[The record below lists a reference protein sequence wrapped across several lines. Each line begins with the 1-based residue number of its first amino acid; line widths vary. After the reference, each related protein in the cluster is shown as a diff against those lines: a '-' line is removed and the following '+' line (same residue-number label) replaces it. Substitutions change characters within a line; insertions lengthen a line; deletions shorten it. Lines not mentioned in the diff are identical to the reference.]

1 MSKEEKNTYTIKTDE
16 NLGEIKIADEVVAII
31 AGLAAMEVEGV
42 ASMAGNATRELISKL
57 GMKSLSK
64 GVKVDVLDGI
74 VTVSL
79 ALNLN
84 YGYSIKDI
92 TSKVQEKVKTAIENM
107 TGLEVADEQRE
118 HIFKLIF
125 GADFNEEAEQGTQAE
140 LYFEQIEGA
149 TEKDMQY
156 ISEKAQKVVE
166 KIDEIDAMINEHTT
180 GWKTGRMNKVDLT
193 ILRLAV
199 YEMKWDEDVPTGVA
213 INEAVNLAKKYS
225 SEDGASFV
233 NGVLAKLAD

>member
-1 MSKEEKNTYTIKTDE
+1 
-16 NLGEIKIADEVVAII
+16 
-31 AGLAAMEVEGV
+31 
-42 ASMAGNATRELISKL
+42 
-57 GMKSLSK
+57 MKR
-64 GVKVDVLDGI
+64 
-74 VTVSL
+74 T
-79 ALNLN
+79 
-84 YGYSIKDI
+84 
-92 TSKVQEKVKTAIENM
+92 
-107 TGLEVADEQRE
+107 EQRE
-118 HIFKLIF
+118 HIFELIF
-125 GADFNEEAEQGTQAE
+125 GDDVNEDSEQGTQTE
-140 LYFEQIEGA
+140 LYLDQIEGT

-156 ISEKAQKVVE
+156 ISQKAQKIIE
-166 KIDEIDAMINEHTT
+166 KIDEIDTLINEHTT